1 MRIIPNLARRGYTE
15 FTIVAAGFSVWRH
28 TCRGCVTTIY
38 KAGEFE
44 VRADE
49 RRLLAHGKPVTLG
62 ARAFDLLL
70 VLIEHR
76 DRVIGKDEL
85 MTLVWP
91 GLVVEESNLT
101 VQVSALRK
109 VLGVNS
115 VATVPGRGYRFSLEL
130 QATALPRDRR
140 GTVTRAELTMPN
152 KPSVAILPFL
162 NLSDDPDQ
170 VYFVDGVTEDITT
183 ELSRF
188 HDLFVIARNS
198 AFTYKDHAVDVR
210 TVSRELGV
218 RYVVEGSVRRTGQ
231 RVRVAVQLINA
242 QSAEHIWAEKYDRV
256 LEDIFDLQE
265 EITRAIVIAVAPQIH
280 AAENERSRRVR
291 PDNLNAHAL
300 AQHGWAIATAG
311 DMTYDRSP
319 RDEAFRWASE
329 ALKIDANCC
338 LALRT
343 MALVQWWHAYHNT
356 TESISA
362 TLALGLA
369 AAARAIALEPG
380 DHHARRWRGLLLAM
394 AQQPDEGLAELR
406 RAHDINPNCA
416 LTLSWLGLYEAMH
429 GDVTKGVPRALEALR
444 LSPRD
449 PSLGTFL
456 VILGF
461 AHFTVNDYAAA
472 TASAQAALREASGS
486 AVPHV
491 LAAISWV
498 GTGEIELA
506 KAAFQTLQKIAPKLA
521 EARLAGQWLSSNASY
536 LKRAHTFLRIAA
548 GQEKPGAADAL
559 R

>member
-1 MRIIPNLARRGYTE
+1 M
-15 FTIVAAGFSVWRH
+15 
-28 TCRGCVTTIY
+28 TTIY

-49 RRLLAHGKPVTLG
+49 RRLLVRGEPVALG
-62 ARAFDLLL
+62 SRAFDLLL

-76 DRVIGKDEL
+76 DRVMGKDEL
-85 MTLVWP
+85 MALVWL
-91 GLVVEESNLT
+91 GLVVEENNLT

-109 VLGVNS
+109 ALGTNA

-130 QATALPRDRR
+130 QESALPRDRR
-140 GTVTRAELTMPN
+140 SAVMCDVLTMPD
-152 KPSVAILPFL
+152 KPSVVILPFL
-162 NLSDDPDQ
+162 NLSGDPDQ

-188 HDLFVIARNS
+188 RDLFVIARNS
-198 AFTYKDHAVDVR
+198 AFSYKGQAVDVR

-256 LEDIFDLQE
+256 LEDLFDLQE
-265 EITRAIVIAVAPQIH
+265 EVTRAIVAAVAPQIH
-280 AAENERSRRVR
+280 AVEDERSRRAR

-311 DMTYDRSP
+311 DMAYDRAP
-319 RDEAFRWASE
+319 RDEAFRWASDGL
-329 ALKIDANCC
+329 AIDANCC

-356 TESISA
+356 TDSIA
-362 TLALGLA
+362 ETLAHGLA
-369 AAARAIALEPG
+369 CATRAMSLDPG
-380 DHHARRWRGLLLAM
+380 DHHARRWRGLLLTM
-394 AQQPDEGLAELR
+394 AQQPSKGLAELR
-406 RAHDINPNCA
+406 RAHEINPNCA

-429 GDVTKGVPRALEALR
+429 GDVTKGAPYALEGLR

-461 AHFTVNDYAAA
+461 AQFTVGDYAAA
-472 TASAQAALREASGS
+472 AQAAQAALQETSGG

-491 LAAISWV
+491 LAAISRV

-506 KAAFQTLQKIAPKLA
+506 KTAFQTLQQIAPKLA
-521 EARLAGQWLSSNASY
+521 QARLGGQWLSSNPNY
-536 LKRAHTFLRIAA
+536 LQRAHTFLRIAA
-548 GQEKPGAADAL
+548 GQESPAAAAPL